1 MTDDLLNEYKEVK
14 ECIIN
19 GEIYSVR
26 DNGSILRHSR
36 KVGRKRKDDNKW
48 TFGNTN
54 KSNPYLH
61 LSNVRVHRIV
71 ATAFHG
77 EPEDPK
83 FVVDHIDTNCRNNR
97 PKNLRWLSRLENSL
111 KNPITR
117 KKIEYL
123 CGSIEAFL
131 ENPSILHNLKLDPN
145 YSWMRAV
152 SKEEAH
158 NCKLRM
164 HIWANKEHNYKKE
177 VTNKKYFE
185 KNIYKPIK
193 KWEVFGRET
202 GLDLSRTPWCAQY
215 MWKAPTS
222 FPLAPESIDENPI
235 SSYLRNISKGTIFSE
250 SEYPD
255 LCPTLYVDDFVP
267 IDRYHFIVICKT
279 NSDLYHIV
287 GVQFDKKSNHFIH
300 FILES
305 NLVNIETNT
314 FKNIHMNI
322 KKWFSLAQKSLYNN

>member
-1 MTDDLLNEYKEVK
+1 MTSELLNDFKEVK

-19 GEIYSVR
+19 GEVYSVR

-36 KVGRKRKDDNKW
+36 KVGRKRKNDNVW

-83 FVVDHIDTNCRNNR
+83 YVVDHIDTNCRNNR
-97 PKNLRWLSRLENSL
+97 PENLRWLSRLENSL

-123 CGSIEAFL
+123 CGSIDAFL
-131 ENPSILHNLKLDPN
+131 KDPSILHNLKLDPN
-145 YSWMRAV
+145 YSWMRTV

-158 NCKLRM
+158 NCKIRM
-164 HIWANKEHNYKKE
+164 HIWANKEQSYKKE
-177 VTNKKYFE
+177 ITNKRSLE
-185 KNIYKPIK
+185 RNVYKPIK
-193 KWEVFGRET
+193 KWEVFGREP

-255 LCPTLYVDDFVP
+255 LCPTLYVDDIVP
-267 IDRYHFIVICKT
+267 IDRYHFIVKCKT
-279 NSDLYHIV
+279 ISNSYFVIGISFDLKTRY
-287 GVQFDKKSNHFIH
+287 FIH
-300 FILES
+300 FKLMNISSSKIQNYIS
-305 NLVNIETNT
+305 NLRMTDQWW
-314 FKNIHMNI
+314 KLSQAH
-322 KKWFSLAQKSLYNN
+322 LYNG

>member
-1 MTDDLLNEYKEVK
+1 MTADLLNDYKEVK

-61 LSNVRVHRIV
+61 LSNVRIHRIV

-77 EPEDPK
+77 EPIDPK
-83 FVVDHIDTNCRNNR
+83 YVVDHIDTNCRNNR
-97 PKNLRWLSRLENSL
+97 PENLRWLSRLENSL

-123 CGSIEAFL
+123 CGSVEAFL
-131 ENPSILHNLKLDPN
+131 EDPSILHSLKLDPN
-145 YSWMRAV
+145 YSWMRTV

-164 HIWANKEHNYKKE
+164 HIWANKELNYKKE
-177 VTNKKYFE
+177 ITNKRSLE

-193 KWEVFGRET
+193 KWEVFGREP

-215 MWKAPTS
+215 MWKAPAS
-222 FPLAPESIDENPI
+222 FPLAPESIDEKPI
-235 SSYLRNISKGTIFSE
+235 SSYLNNISKGTIFSE

-255 LCPTLYVDDFVP
+255 VCPTLYVDDLIP
-267 IDRYHFIVICKT
+267 IDDYHFLVICKT
-279 NSDLYHIV
+279 NSDLYYIL
-287 GVQFDKKSNHFIH
+287 GILFDEKSNHFIH
-300 FILES
+300 FCLKSNNSDSSSINSKES
-305 NLVNIETNT
+305 
-314 FKNIHMNI
+314 FKIFDN
-322 KKWFSLAQKSLYNN
+322 WWSLAQKNLYLQ